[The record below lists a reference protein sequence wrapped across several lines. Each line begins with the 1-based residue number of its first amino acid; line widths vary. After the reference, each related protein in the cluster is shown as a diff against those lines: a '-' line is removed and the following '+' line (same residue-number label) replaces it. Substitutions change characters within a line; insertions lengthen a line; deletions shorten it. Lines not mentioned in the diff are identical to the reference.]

1 MEERP
6 PDSFEESA
14 AGLDYDDAVR
24 DRAASLGSVFAA
36 SGPAALL
43 DEIENLLPD
52 PWRKQVVRYPLTA
65 VAIAVGVGVFLGLRK
80 GDEIIAAGSSLIAAA
95 ATANLN
101 QFLHPQGEPE

>member
-14 AGLDYDDAVR
+14 AGLDYDDSMR
-24 DRAASLGSVFAA
+24 DRAASLGSAFATH
-36 SGPAALL
+36 GPEALF

-52 PWRKQVVRYPLTA
+52 PWREQVVRFPLTA
-65 VAIAVGVGVFLGLRK
+65 VGLAVGIGIFLGMRK

-95 ATANLN
+95 ATSNLN
-101 QFLHPQGEPE
+101 QFLQSQGEPD